1 MQAYV
6 LAKVH
11 SPICRANGLCW
22 ECNGNSVGK
31 SGWAECERP
40 RVNPA
45 WGIQLPRKYLGNSEV
60 PHGFFF
66 FFFGILSN
74 LRNITL
80 PLATGAQ
87 YSNRCQTVAVW
98 MYVCVCTYG

>member
-66 FFFGILSN
+66 FFFWHPIKPEKYNTAISHRGS
-74 LRNITL
+74 
-80 PLATGAQ
+80 
-87 YSNRCQTVAVW
+87 V
-98 MYVCVCTYG
+98 